1 MLSIIIYIF
10 VYLIISIEK
19 AHLKFFTLLYLE
31 VKSKASNIAGR
42 GEFGKC
48 PLIVPNL
55 PIPRLNQGRA
65 G

>member
-1 MLSIIIYIF
+1 
-10 VYLIISIEK
+10 
-19 AHLKFFTLLYLE
+19 